1 MDSIDDQ
8 KTKFNEKVL
17 EAQAKKGRNSR
28 MLTREHYVSTVD
40 RLKQLENPSEARS
53 LTDLLF

>member
-1 MDSIDDQ
+1 MDSVDNQ
-8 KTKFNEKVL
+8 KTKLNEKDM
-17 EAQAKKGRNSR
+17 ETQAIEDKNANKRA
-28 MLTREHYVSTVD
+28 LFSTVD